1 MSAPLRV
8 LTFGIG
14 SGLVWAI
21 IAGVLDQLF
30 VSTGEVVTVLA
41 SGVLS
46 GIVVSFLLLVP
57 LAKSGRWVSLVFGLL
72 SLPLGAFA
80 FAVLASA
87 VQWAA
92 RESTGFTGRFI
103 ASGFSPVDSGLEL
116 ALLSIISIFA
126 FLLFPLAV
134 LTTFLLRGVILWKG
148 RSAQTRN
155 KNKCPHY

>member
-1 MSAPLRV
+1 MSAPVRV

-30 VSTGEVVTVLA
+30 VSAGEVVTVLA

-46 GIVVSFLLLVP
+46 GVVVSFLLLVP
-57 LAKSGRWVSLVFGLL
+57 LAKSGRWGGLVLGLL

-80 FAVLASA
+80 FGVLASA
-87 VQWAA
+87 VQWVA

-103 ASGFSPVDSGLEL
+103 TSGFRPVGSGLEL

-134 LTTFLLRGVILWKG
+134 LTTFLLRGIILSDRRLAHG
-148 RSAQTRN
+148 A
-155 KNKCPHY
+155 